1 MKPSR
6 RTQNSLQVLVISW
19 KMFLGLKK
27 NLYKIIIK
35 TVSFPQNH
43 WLGGHSDPAG
53 AGPAKAEE
61 AILSY
66 VKLSSRGETLTYN
79 GAVRY

>member
-19 KMFLGLKK
+19 KMFLGFKK

>member
-1 MKPSR
+1 
-6 RTQNSLQVLVISW
+6 
-19 KMFLGLKK
+19 MFLGLKK

>member
-6 RTQNSLQVLVISW
+6 RTQDSLQVLVISW

-35 TVSFPQNH
+35 TVSFPQNY